1 MKKSEKLEY
10 LSLLTSKQVEL
21 YDVLLD
27 YYKKNFRTPTLA
39 ELIKITGKAKSTLSE
54 MLKRM
59 EEKGCIK
66 VKKYQN
72 RGIRL
77 ILEENFNDECIYFCQ
92 DDSKEETN
100 DKYGLS
106 KGYKSSRRS
115 IWK

>member
-1 MKKSEKLEY
+1 MKKSEKNIY
-10 LSLLTSKQVEL
+10 LSYLTSKQLDL
-21 YDVLLD
+21 YNVILE
-27 YYKKNFRTPTLA
+27 YYTKNFRTPTLG
-39 ELIKITGKAKSTLSE
+39 ELIRSTGKAKSTLSE

-59 EEKGCIK
+59 EEKGCVK
-66 VKKYQN
+66 VVKYQN